1 MKKIISR
8 KKFIKNISYLTL
20 GMVGFT
26 NFILSSTKT
35 MNSLG
40 QHLSLEH
47 GSDGILKI
55 LKGFKYTIIS
65 KKGQIMSDGLQVPD
79 HADGM
84 TAFQAKK
91 KKIIL
96 IRNHEISRFLK
107 NFKKSRKIIFPSNIE
122 FRDHYVRG
130 YGQGFRD
137 HISTFR
143 HRKTCI
149 WCPSRTSD
157 CQKIAH
163 KRRILEENQAFS

>member
-55 LKGFKYTIIS
+55 LKGFKYKIIS

-84 TAFQAKK
+84 TAFQAEKG
-91 KKIIL
+91 KIIL
-96 IRNHEISRFLK
+96 IRNHEIGLFKNLQDLLKLNPLETNLYLITSNTFLSCK
-107 NFKKSRKIIFPSNIE
+107 
-122 FRDHYVRG
+122 
-130 YGQGFRD
+130 
-137 HISTFR
+137 
-143 HRKTCI
+143 
-149 WCPSRTSD
+149 
-157 CQKIAH
+157 
-163 KRRILEENQAFS
+163 AFI